1 MSERL
6 RCRDATVAT
15 SNPIELAAEIV
26 TAYVARNSLPRS
38 ELSALFEAVHAAVAR
53 LAKGEEPAPPPVEAQ
68 APAVSIRKSV
78 TPDYLICLD
87 DGKQFKSLRRHLTK
101 LGLSPD
107 QYRVKWNLPHD
118 YPMVAP
124 NYAAQRSALAKKIGL
139 GQMRKKAV
147 APKSAASPKD
157 AKRKLRRPRKAAEST
172 VF

>member
-1 MSERL
+1 M
-6 RCRDATVAT
+6 ATSNP

-53 LAKGEEPAPPPVEAQ
+53 LAKGEERAPPPVEAQ

-78 TPDYLICLD
+78 TPDYLICLE
-87 DGKQFKSLRRHLTK
+87 DGRQFKSLRRHLTMH
-101 LGLSPD
+101 GLTPE
-107 QYRVKWNLPHD
+107 QYRAKWTLPHD

-147 APKSAASPKD
+147 APKSATSPKD
-157 AKRKLRRPRKAAEST
+157 AKRKLRRRPRKAAELPA
-172 VF
+172 F